1 MKWFTW
7 DWNNKIEVNVINHL
21 IKWNA
26 EDRCIA
32 ETIYSRSIWSRTCS
46 TSCSRPV
53 VVTQSSSMTL
63 STVLVA
69 LVRQWTICCVICHS
83 ILANSTIISG
93 LKALYNTR
101 YTGNSSI
108 DFSADFRTKF
118 RHRRATR
125 EKPLLPSSCTLWKWL
140 LISWVEQVEMVKVKI
155 YEHTF
160 TQYRSSQMK
169 YKIEE
174 WSLDVSYFIDMA
186 LNFDFRDSE
195 IDWRSD
201 GPAPSWFIGEEW
213 LVELLQ
219 TDKKWSYKCLAKKSI
234 Q

>member
-1 MKWFTW
+1 MLRIDALLKQFIADQFEAEPVAQVVAGLLLSLKVSPWLSALFWSPWSVNEPSAVWFATVSW
-7 DWNNKIEVNVINHL
+7 PTLLLSLVS
-21 IKWNA
+21 
-26 EDRCIA
+26 R
-32 ETIYSRSIWSRTCS
+32 RSIIRDTLAIPALTSLRTS
-46 TSCSRPV
+46 
-53 VVTQSSSMTL
+53 
-63 STVLVA
+63 
-69 LVRQWTICCVICHS
+69 
-83 ILANSTIISG
+83 
-93 LKALYNTR
+93 
-101 YTGNSSI
+101 
-108 DFSADFRTKF
+108 
-118 RHRRATR
+118 

-160 TQYRSSQMK
+160 TKYWSSQMK